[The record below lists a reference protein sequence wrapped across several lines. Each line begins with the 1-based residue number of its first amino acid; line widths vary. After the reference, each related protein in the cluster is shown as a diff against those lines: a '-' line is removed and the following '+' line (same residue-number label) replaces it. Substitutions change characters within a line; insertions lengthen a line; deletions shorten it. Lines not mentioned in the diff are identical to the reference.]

1 MDDDDL
7 LMTTEAGVLTLRLN
21 RPRARNAMNWTI
33 RRGLHAALAS
43 TADNPDVRVV
53 VIRGDERAF
62 SSGGDIGEMGRGAE
76 DSAAKLTMSGEIVER
91 ISALPQPVV
100 AAIRGHAAGAGIGL
114 ALACDLVYASSTAL
128 FSPSFALRGLG
139 PDMSG
144 SYWLPR
150 HVGLSRAKNML
161 LTAAPVTASAALEMG
176 LISEVW
182 EDDEFE
188 QRLAERVDGLAKGPT
203 LAYAAIKRLLNAS
216 LDSTLSE
223 QLALERDEQTAVSVS
238 ADHLEALE
246 AFAQKR
252 PPRFT
257 GR

>member
-1 MDDDDL
+1 MDDNDL
-7 LMTTEAGVLTLRLN
+7 SVTRASGVLTLRLN

-33 RRGLHAALAS
+33 RRGLHEELAAAG
-43 TADNPDVRVV
+43 DDPEIRVI

-76 DSAAKLTMSGEIVER
+76 DSAAKLTMSGEIVQR
-91 ISALPQPVV
+91 IAALPQPVI
-100 AAIRGHAAGAGIGL
+100 AAVQGHAAGAGIGL

-128 FSPSFALRGLG
+128 FSPSFVLRGLG

-150 HVGLSRAKNML
+150 QVGLHRAKQIL
-161 LTAAPVTASAALEMG
+161 LSAAPITASEALALG
-176 LISEVW
+176 LASEVW
-182 EDDEFE
+182 DADDYE
-188 QRLAERVDGLAKGPT
+188 RLLDERVATFAAGPT

-216 LDSTLSE
+216 LENTLTQ
-223 QLALERDEQTAVSVS
+223 QLDAERDEQSVVSTS

-252 PPRFT
+252 RPRFS